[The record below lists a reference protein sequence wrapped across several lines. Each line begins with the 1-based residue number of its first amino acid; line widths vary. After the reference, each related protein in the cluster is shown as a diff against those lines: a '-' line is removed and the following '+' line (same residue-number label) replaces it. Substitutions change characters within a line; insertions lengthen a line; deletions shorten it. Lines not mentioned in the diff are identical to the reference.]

1 MMPNARA
8 STRMGGADALNRF
21 GALLRTAMET
31 VALWRQRA
39 RQRRQLL
46 ALDDRL
52 YRDIGV
58 NPLDAYREAQKPF
71 WRA

>member
-1 MMPNARA
+1 MMTNARLSA
-8 STRMGGADALNRF
+8 RVGGADALNRF
-21 GALLRTAMET
+21 GARLRTAVET
-31 VALWRQRA
+31 VALWHQRA
-39 RQRRQLL
+39 RQRRQLV